1 MREGNGVFSEMYVQS
16 SSHVNVLSPAIFAWR
31 PRVCDIHYGVLIRTN
46 LLDMDTSPWHAT
58 ILPHGLERGH

>member
-1 MREGNGVFSEMYVQS
+1 MREGNGVFSDDVRAEFVPCERLKS
-16 SSHVNVLSPAIFAWR
+16 GHLRLAS
-31 PRVCDIHYGVLIRTN
+31 RVCDIRYGVLIRTN